1 MQLTSIGR
9 KRVKTAASKKSD
21 AETNTGLPVLTHEC
35 RTRERKGL
43 TYAFGLIDD
52 VDPSRLVVTIL
63 TTGASMP
70 VMRLNAEQ
78 SASPVPL

>member
-1 MQLTSIGR
+1 MKLTSIGR

-21 AETNTGLPVLTHEC
+21 AETNTGLLTHEC
-35 RTRERKGL
+35 RIKRKKAGL

-52 VDPSRLVVTIL
+52 IDPSRLVVTIL